1 MKVFRNW
8 WVVTIACALL
18 VALVLAV
25 GLPLFVSAFRPMWVR
40 TACVLLVATAWGLLA
55 FRRRWKARKAAAA
68 LAAELSGP
76 DAAGEEGAALAAR
89 MRDALGKLKDA
100 SGKRRDYLYAK
111 PWYVIIGPPG
121 AGKTTALLASGLRF
135 PFSDSAVRGIG
146 GTRNLDF
153 WFADEAVM
161 VDTAGRYTTQD
172 SNYEVDAKGWTTFLG
187 LLRRHR
193 PLQPVNGVIVAIGV
207 DELIASDC
215 AAIDAHARAV
225 RRRLVELRRTL
236 EVSAPVYV
244 LLTKADLLAGF
255 VEYFDDLDVD
265 GRRAV
270 LGATLDFKDGRPAA
284 ETLARGFDEMAQAV
298 ADRQAKRLLEEVDG
312 GRRALLL
319 GFPSQLQSLRARLM
333 RFLEG
338 AFASGDEPTG
348 QLRGFYLASGVQQG
362 APLDRILAGMA
373 DVYDRPAQVVAGPG
387 GSGRAYFLNRLLTEV
402 MFAEAGLVTAD
413 PRARARRRSQLVGAF
428 AAVSAVALL
437 TVGLWSVSFARN
449 RSLQANLLAKT
460 NAAIMQLRESGADLK
475 QVREG
480 DADLRATLP
489 ALDALRAL
497 PQGYA
502 DRQAGG
508 PPLTARFG
516 LFQSGLSGQ
525 AGATYREG
533 LRRVMLPRLLLRLEQ
548 VLRADSGDAMK
559 VYEPL
564 KVYLMLGQ
572 QGPMNGRA
580 IRNWVTADWAANV
593 YPGADSQAERDR
605 LARHLDALLAD
616 ADMASVWPDRRAP
629 LDGALV
635 AASRQAIGTLSLGDR
650 AYAVMKQKAA
660 GAGAGW
666 RVADVL
672 SAGDAA
678 AFVAPQQ
685 VLATSVPYFFTRV
698 GFEKAYLLGLATAS
712 QDLKRDLWVMG
723 QDAATGGVQ
732 GEMSDLRA
740 AVAGR
745 YARDYIAAWDGVL
758 AALKPGAYFQDP
770 VALAAIGKS
779 PSPLKRVL
787 LELRKNTIFAG
798 GAWAGAMQALNAK
811 LSGVRGAGMVDA
823 AAAGRAAGLDAGS
836 EITGYFRPI
845 HDYVGDG
852 KAPAPVDDFI
862 AALKQAGQAVAAAR
876 MTGGGGGSEAT
887 QAAMAQA
894 TAAMAG
900 AAGGAP
906 PQLQGFVESATG
918 GGSAAQVDAA
928 KGAVADAYAQAV
940 LPACQGV
947 AQERYPFFGAAP
959 QDAPAVEMLRVFGMG
974 GTLDAFT
981 QQRLKPLMDVSGPV
995 WRWRGDDPLAASFDP
1010 TSAEQFAKAAQ
1021 IRDLIAGGLPLKVGL
1036 VRLGAGVG
1044 AVVVSAGGATYR
1056 LDQAGGPMRP
1066 IVWTAS
1072 AGLPEASVVLLKT
1085 GAGASPS
1092 AADEIK
1098 RIEAEG
1104 AWALFRLMDAA
1115 EKENAGPKAIK
1126 ATFGDGAA
1134 TATLMIQLPGDQNP
1148 FGRGGMWSFRC
1159 PSTL

>member
-1 MKVFRNW
+1 MKLLKNW
-8 WVVTIACALL
+8 WVVTVTCAVL
-18 VALVLAV
+18 VALLLAV
-25 GLPLFVSAFRPMWVR
+25 GLPLILAVFRPLWVR
-40 TACVLLVATAWGLLA
+40 IVCVLVVAAVWSLLA
-55 FRRRWKARKAAAA
+55 LRRRWKARKATAA

-76 DAAGEEGAALAAR
+76 DAAGEEAGTLAAR
-89 MRDALGKLKDA
+89 MRDALGTLKDS

-121 AGKTTALLASGLRF
+121 AGKTTALLNSGLRF
-135 PFSDSAVRGIG
+135 PFSENAVKGIG

-153 WFADEAVM
+153 WFADEAVL

-172 SNYEVDAKGWTTFLG
+172 SNHEVDSKGWVTFLD

-193 PLQPVNGVIVAIGV
+193 PLQPVNGVIVAMGI

-255 VEYFDDLDVD
+255 VEYFDDLDID

-270 LGATLDFKDGRPAA
+270 LGTTFDFKDGRPVA
-284 ETLARGFDEMAQAV
+284 ETLARSFDTMAQAV
-298 ADRQAKRLLEEVDG
+298 ADRQPKRLLEEVDG
-312 GRRALLL
+312 SRRALLL
-319 GFPSQLQSLRARLM
+319 GLPSQVQSLRARLM

-338 AFASGDEPTG
+338 AFAAGDEPTG
-348 QLRGFYLASGVQQG
+348 QLRGFYLTSGVQQG

-373 DVYDRPAQVVAGPG
+373 DVYDRPLQGAG

-413 PRARARRRSQLVGAF
+413 PKARARRRSQLAGAC
-428 AAVSAVALL
+428 AAVAAVALL
-437 TVGLWSVSFARN
+437 TVGLWGVSYARN
-449 RSLQANLLAKT
+449 RSFQADLLART
-460 NAAIMQLRESGADLK
+460 NAAAAQLRETGADLK
-475 QVREG
+475 QVRGG

-489 ALDALRAL
+489 ALDAFRAL
-497 PQGYA
+497 PQGFA

-508 PPLTARFG
+508 PPLTMRFG

-525 AGATYREG
+525 AEASYREA
-533 LRRVMLPRLLLRLEQ
+533 LRRVMLPRIMLRLEE
-548 VLRADSGDAMK
+548 VLRADAGDAMK

-572 QGPMNGRA
+572 QGPMNARA
-580 IRNWVTADWAANV
+580 IRNWITADWAANV

-605 LARHLDALLAD
+605 LARHLDALLGD
-616 ADMASVWPDRRAP
+616 ADLASVWPERRAP

-650 AYAVMKQKAA
+650 AYAVMRQKAM
-660 GAGAGW
+660 GAGVDW

-685 VLATSVPYFFTRV
+685 VLGTRVPFFFTRA
-698 GFEKAYLLGLATAS
+698 GFEKAYLLGLATVS

-732 GEMSDLRA
+732 GEMSDMRA

-758 AALKPGAYFQDP
+758 AAIKPGAYFRDP

-798 GAWAGAMQALNAK
+798 GARAGITQAVNAR
-811 LSGVRGAGMVDA
+811 LSSVRGAGMIDA
-823 AAAGRAAGLDAGS
+823 AGAGRATGLDAGS
-836 EITGYFRPI
+836 EITGYFRPV

-852 KAPAPVDDFI
+852 KSPAPVDDFI

-876 MTGGGGGSEAT
+876 MASGGGGSDAT

-900 AAGGAP
+900 ASGGAP
-906 PQLQGFVESATG
+906 PQLQGFVEAATG

-940 LPACQGV
+940 LPACQEV
-947 AQERYPFFGAAP
+947 AQERYPFFGAAT
-959 QDAPAVEMLRVFGMG
+959 QDAAAVDMLRVFGMG
-974 GTLDAFT
+974 GTMDGFLR
-981 QQRLKPLMDVSGPV
+981 QRLTPLMDTSGPV
-995 WRWRGDDPLAASFDP
+995 WRWRTEDPLAATFDP
-1010 TSAEQFAKAAQ
+1010 TSAEQFAKAAR
-1021 IRDLIAGGLPLKVGL
+1021 IRDLLAGGLPLKVGL
-1036 VRLGAGVG
+1036 SSLGAGVG
-1044 AVVVSAGGATYR
+1044 AVVISVAGATYR
-1056 LDQAGGPMRP
+1056 LDQAGGPARP
-1066 IVWTAS
+1066 IVWSAS
-1072 AGLPEASVVLLKT
+1072 AGLPQASVVLLKT
-1085 GAGASPS
+1085 GAGANP
-1092 AADEIK
+1092 AATDEVK

-1104 AWALFRLMDAA
+1104 AWALFKLMDLAA
-1115 EKENAGPKAIK
+1115 KENFGPQAIK

-1134 TATLMIQLPGDQNP
+1134 TATLIVQLPSDQNP
-1148 FGRGGMWSFRC
+1148 FGRGGLWSFRC
-1159 PSTL
+1159 PAAL